1 MNVNIG
7 FKENKRGI
15 SVNSCNKEPFHKKKG
30 RERKREVDSPAERD
44 GDDSGTVLG
53 DLEEHGH
60 GEVEVRPRR
69 VAPAAIVTWESKV
82 GRTKV
87 GGCDYDGRVARVA
100 PPWVLVAL
108 DLKARTAAQA
118 IVEKCCAQC
127 RRVHSVALAVQI
139 SVPTS
144 TT

>member
-1 MNVNIG
+1 MDLRKTKGAYQSTHVIKNR
-7 FKENKRGI
+7 FT
-15 SVNSCNKEPFHKKKG
+15 KKKG